1 MSIIFFRY
9 YIKLDL
15 IFLFIQRCLANRCF
29 RLKLIFRASTKWK
42 RDLFIQ
48 KGDDRKGN
56 NNSKSFEGSSCRICF
71 DKYHELITGL
81 RPRNRDCFFPA
92 QVQNATNH
100 WHGAKCRAFY
110 SIASSL
116 QERDVFVANEGVNLI
131 ASVILRVHSA
141 ATPQRVLVT
150 RILCRWL
157 AQEQTDRGSSK
168 PGNINIYRLPKWPG
182 VHHHSNI
189 EIDFLFF
196 SFFFLEFF
204 TIRL

>member
-1 MSIIFFRY
+1 MFRQ
-9 YIKLDL
+9 IPR
-15 IFLFIQRCLANRCF
+15 I
-29 RLKLIFRASTKWK
+29 
-42 RDLFIQ
+42 
-48 KGDDRKGN
+48 
-56 NNSKSFEGSSCRICF
+56 NNS
-71 DKYHELITGL
+71 L

-157 AQEQTDRGSSK
+157 APEQTDRGSSK
-168 PGNINIYRLPKWPG
+168 PGNINIYRLPKWSQ
-182 VHHHSNI
+182 VHHSNM
-189 EIDFLFF
+189 EIDFPFFF
-196 SFFFLEFF
+196 SIFSKRLSWIKFIILWYVYIYIYIFIWYSIEHYERVMKWFLKLNTGRIF
-204 TIRL
+204 IAIIS

>member
-1 MSIIFFRY
+1 MSEINISIFNEIETWSVYTERTIERTII
-9 YIKLDL
+9 
-15 IFLFIQRCLANRCF
+15 
-29 RLKLIFRASTKWK
+29 
-42 RDLFIQ
+42 IQ
-48 KGDDRKGN
+48 KVWGFIVQNMFRQIPRI
-56 NNSKSFEGSSCRICF
+56 NNSP
-71 DKYHELITGL
+71 
-81 RPRNRDCFFPA
+81 RPRNRDCFFLA

-157 AQEQTDRGSSK
+157 APEQTDRGSSK
-168 PGNINIYRLPKWPG
+168 PGNINIYRLPKWPE
-182 VHHHSNI
+182 VYHSNM

-196 SFFFLEFF
+196 NFFFCNDS
-204 TIRL
+204 RG

>member
-1 MSIIFFRY
+1 MFRQ
-9 YIKLDL
+9 IPR
-15 IFLFIQRCLANRCF
+15 I
-29 RLKLIFRASTKWK
+29 
-42 RDLFIQ
+42 
-48 KGDDRKGN
+48 
-56 NNSKSFEGSSCRICF
+56 NNS
-71 DKYHELITGL
+71 L

-157 AQEQTDRGSSK
+157 APEQTDRGSSK
-168 PGNINIYRLPKWPG
+168 PGNINIYRLPKWSQ
-182 VHHHSNI
+182 VHHSNM

-196 SFFFLEFF
+196 FSIFSKRLSWIKFIILWYVCRYIHFYLIFDWTLRTCNEMIFKIEHRKNIHRHNFLI
-204 TIRL
+204 IRSKMESRTLNSMFH

>member
-1 MSIIFFRY
+1 MFRQ
-9 YIKLDL
+9 IPR
-15 IFLFIQRCLANRCF
+15 I
-29 RLKLIFRASTKWK
+29 
-42 RDLFIQ
+42 
-48 KGDDRKGN
+48 
-56 NNSKSFEGSSCRICF
+56 NNS
-71 DKYHELITGL
+71 L

-157 AQEQTDRGSSK
+157 APEQTDRGSSK
-168 PGNINIYRLPKWPG
+168 PGNINIYRLPKWSQ
-182 VHHHSNI
+182 VHHSNM

-196 SFFFLEFF
+196 FSIFSKRLSWIKFIILWYVCIYIHFYLIFDWTLRTCNEMIFKIEHQKNIHRHNFLI
-204 TIRL
+204 IRSKMESRTLNSMFH

>member
-1 MSIIFFRY
+1 MFRQ
-9 YIKLDL
+9 IPR
-15 IFLFIQRCLANRCF
+15 I
-29 RLKLIFRASTKWK
+29 
-42 RDLFIQ
+42 
-48 KGDDRKGN
+48 
-56 NNSKSFEGSSCRICF
+56 NNS
-71 DKYHELITGL
+71 L

-157 AQEQTDRGSSK
+157 APEQTDRGSSK
-168 PGNINIYRLPKWPG
+168 PGNINIYRLPKWSQ
-182 VHHHSNI
+182 VHHSNM

-196 SFFFLEFF
+196 FFNFLQRLSWIKFIILWYVCIYIHFYLIFDWTLRTCNEMIFKIEHRKNIHRHNF
-204 TIRL
+204 LIIRSKMESRTLNSMFH